1 MPSESKT
8 TVAYAF
14 GANLIIAVAKAVG
27 GVMTGSVALLAEAAH
42 SLADTM
48 NQVFLFV
55 SLHLGGRPA
64 DEEHP
69 FGYGKERFFWA
80 FLAAVFIFVAGAAFS
95 FIEGIR
101 ALFSE
106 GGEESFLVSYVVLA
120 VALVAEGTSLVRAL
134 KQTRA
139 EAEAAG
145 RGVREYLRLSQDPT
159 TKVVVLEDSAAVAGI
174 VFAAASIF
182 MHQLTGAHQW
192 DAVGSIMIGFLLSY
206 VAYRLGKDTKG
217 LLLGE
222 AALPE
227 QRDAIRDAIVAQDE
241 VTAVLEMLTMAI
253 GPEHLLVAARADFDD
268 ELSGREIESVSAR
281 IDRAV
286 REAVPA
292 VKQLFLDP
300 TSRQEMDHEGIG
312 NGRSQSGRH

>member
-14 GANLIIAVAKAVG
+14 GANLVIAAAKTAG
-27 GVMTGSVALLAEAAH
+27 GIMTGSVALLAEAAH

-55 SLHLGGRPA
+55 SLHLGDRPP

-101 ALFSE
+101 ALFSG

-120 VALVAEGTSLVRAL
+120 VALVAEGTSLYRAIQ
-134 KQTRA
+134 QTSD
-139 EAEAAG
+139 EARRAG
-145 RGVREYLRLSQDPT
+145 RGLRQHLKLSKDPT
-159 TKVVVLEDSAAVAGI
+159 TKVVVLEDSAAVTGI
-174 VFAAASIF
+174 VFAAASIG

-192 DAVGSIMIGFLLSY
+192 DAVGSVLIGVLLSY
-206 VAYRLGKDTKG
+206 VAYRLGKDTKA

-227 QRDAIRDAIVAQDE
+227 ERDAIRDAIVAPDE
-241 VTAVLEMLTMAI
+241 VTAVHELLTMAI
-253 GPEHLLVAARADFDD
+253 GPDHLLVAARADFDD
-268 ELSGREIESVSAR
+268 ELSGREIEAVSAR

-286 REAVPA
+286 RDAVPA
-292 VKQLFLDP
+292 VRQLFLDP
-300 TSRQEMDHEGIG
+300 TSRQEMDHGAIG
-312 NGRSQSGRH
+312 NGRSQTARH

>member
-1 MPSESKT
+1 MPSESQT

-27 GVMTGSVALLAEAAH
+27 GVLSGSVALLAEAAH

-55 SLHLGGRPA
+55 SLHLGDRPA

-95 FIEGIR
+95 FIEGTR
-101 ALFSE
+101 ALFAAS
-106 GGEESFLVSYVVLA
+106 GEESFLVSYIVLG
-120 VALVAEGTSLVRAL
+120 VALVAEGTSLWRAIR
-134 KQTRA
+134 QTSE
-139 EAEAAG
+139 EAREAG
-145 RGVREYLRLSQDPT
+145 RGLREHLRLSKDPT
-159 TKVVVLEDSAAVAGI
+159 TKVVVLEDSAAVTGI
-174 VFAAASIF
+174 VFAAASIA

-192 DAVGSIMIGFLLSY
+192 DAVGSILIGFLLSY
-206 VAYRLGKDTKG
+206 VAYRLGKDTKA

-227 QRDAIRDAIVAQDE
+227 ERDAIRDAIVAQHE
-241 VTAVLEMLTMAI
+241 VTGVLELLTMAL
-253 GPEHLLVAARADFDD
+253 GPDHLLVAARADFDD
-268 ELSGREIESVSAR
+268 DLNGREIEAVSAR
-281 IDRAV
+281 IEGAV

-292 VKQLFLDP
+292 VKQFFLDP

-312 NGRSQSGRH
+312 NGRSQTARH